1 MAEIIPKE
9 QLHEVLS
16 SNKGEKYEINEK
28 LVNEQ
33 SCCQT
38 FVSQTRIL
46 TVKNFQIQRRFL
58 AATLAQFC
66 VGVFILVILTIGA
79 AGIEGLL
86 SKYNALN
93 PNKEAKTLGISDI
106 RCDAAYNGSNLKT
119 CYDFAM
125 IGKQF
130 LKLLLQQ

>member
-66 VGVFILVILTIGA
+66 VGVGNGTD
-79 AGIEGLL
+79 
-86 SKYNALN
+86 AL
-93 PNKEAKTLGISDI
+93 EI
-106 RCDAAYNGSNLKT
+106 
-119 CYDFAM
+119 AM
-125 IGKQF
+125 DQRAEDVGKRD
-130 LKLLLQQ
+130 LAVPLQERP